1 MVAIVSGN
9 TIFMRLQTA
18 AFDLKTSASLKKHLE
33 HKGSHRWLREME
45 ESSALLSAVLHVI
58 HPELYASGRAAMEA
72 LRAQDEFH
80 EVMEMWSS
88 VFSGVQA
95 ISNRECPWHRDNK
108 SQSEWYDLLTTVG
121 PYNMAICDIPGVG
134 MQFEYLSGT
143 VIGLGGRILRHGV
156 SAADG
161 ERICLAYYMREAV
174 LRRLGQS
181 DVSWSR
187 LHKVASVCK

>member
-1 MVAIVSGN
+1 
-9 TIFMRLQTA
+9 
-18 AFDLKTSASLKKHLE
+18 
-33 HKGSHRWLREME
+33 
-45 ESSALLSAVLHVI
+45 
-58 HPELYASGRAAMEA
+58 MEA

-88 VFSGVQA
+88 GFSGVQA

-108 SQSEWYDLLTTVG
+108 FQSEWYDLLTTIG

-143 VIGLGGRILRHGV
+143 VIGLGGRILRHRV
-156 SAADG
+156 SAADS

-174 LRRLGQS
+174 LQRLGQ
-181 DVSWSR
+181 
-187 LHKVASVCK
+187 

>member
-1 MVAIVSGN
+1 MAP
-9 TIFMRLQTA
+9 RQ
-18 AFDLKTSASLKKHLE
+18 
-33 HKGSHRWLREME
+33 
-45 ESSALLSAVLHVI
+45 
-58 HPELYASGRAAMEA
+58 
-72 LRAQDEFH
+72 
-80 EVMEMWSS
+80 
-88 VFSGVQA
+88 
-95 ISNRECPWHRDNK
+95 
-108 SQSEWYDLLTTVG
+108 QSEWYDLLTTVSL
-121 PYNMAICDIPGVG
+121 YNMAICNIPGVG
-134 MQFEYLSGT
+134 MQFEYLSGM